1 MSDQGASIHPSD
13 EERLSRALRLY
24 KQGQFEEMLVEL
36 DAIEASDLSL
46 AKHYHKGLAL
56 AQLGHLEASIAE
68 FREIKEIPARVK
80 GFDSG
85 SFLHA
90 YYASLAAVLHQLA
103 SHKGTSYLH
112 DAIACYEY
120 ALELNGKDARLCLG
134 LGTAYVELGLLS
146 EAIPLL
152 EKAVVL
158 DPGST
163 EAKATLESAR
173 KKAGST

>member
-1 MSDQGASIHPSD
+1 LQ
-13 EERLSRALRLY
+13 ALQLY
-24 KQGQFEEMLVEL
+24 KDEHFEEALAAL
-36 DAIEASDLSL
+36 DAIEAPDLSL
-46 AKHYHKGLAL
+46 AKHYYKGLAL
-56 AQLGHLEASIAE
+56 AQLGHLEAALAE

-103 SHKGTSYLH
+103 SLKGTSCLH

-120 ALELNGKDARLCLG
+120 ALELNTKDACVCHG
-134 LGTAYVELGLLS
+134 LGAAYMELGLLG
-146 EAIPLL
+146 EAIPML
-152 EKAVVL
+152 EKAVAL

-173 KKAGST
+173 EKRGST